1 MPPATQQ
8 PPPRV
13 RVIVRLPYNRPSEGF
28 ENPPQIEWNSEKEGI
43 LWEVIAR
50 SRASDGGGRTDWQ
63 GLAEHLAVPLPYL
76 LFRTQTRFEE
86 DLKGLRTLGPLNTT
100 ALTRVTDDDGKI
112 SEKPELV
119 RKLSDRVTGST
130 RMSGSGRLNTPLGIR
145 ARLNSLSHESTSR
158 QSKAS
163 SSSTLTLQGA
173 RNLPPP
179 ILTSPIE
186 NSDSDSESEEE
197 AIKAEEEE
205 RRLEEQDALER
216 KLKHLQD
223 KMTSNTVGLVRD
235 IRPKAVGQELQRG
248 RDPRSPTSP
257 SPLRQTYQQR
267 DMSSSDF
274 NSSTSSPQGSI
285 PSIPSPPPEPQAQF
299 TVARHM
305 HAQKSSSPPAVS
317 PGQARG
323 QAHIQYRPIPVGMV
337 HTSDKSSTQGST
349 TSSFSDISE
358 STSLSAS
365 ALESALLSNIRGTGS
380 RFSAFARSQ
389 FGRRASK
396 GPQD

>member
-1 MPPATQQ
+1 MGSNCSFQSFRWWRQ
-8 PPPRV
+8 NGLYV
-13 RVIVRLPYNRPSEGF
+13 SGSSQCLVLH
-28 ENPPQIEWNSEKEGI
+28 I
-43 LWEVIAR
+43 LTIYL
-50 SRASDGGGRTDWQ
+50 GQ

-235 IRPKAVGQELQRG
+235 IRPNAVGKELQRG

-285 PSIPSPPPEPQAQF
+285 PSIPSPPPEPQTQF
-299 TVARHM
+299 AVARHM

-349 TSSFSDISE
+349 TSSFSDISG
-358 STSLSAS
+358 TSL
-365 ALESALLSNIRGTGS
+365 LIYTVYCGYFINIKDRVNELIS
-380 RFSAFARSQ
+380 FRFRKCPTFQHPGYWLTIVSYLFC
-389 FGRRASK
+389 FLVCFLFTK
-396 GPQD
+396 GKL